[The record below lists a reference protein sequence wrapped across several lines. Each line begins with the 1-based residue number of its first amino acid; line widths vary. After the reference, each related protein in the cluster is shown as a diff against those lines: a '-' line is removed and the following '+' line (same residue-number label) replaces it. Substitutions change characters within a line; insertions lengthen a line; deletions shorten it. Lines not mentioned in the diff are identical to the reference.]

1 MVLSITGLPY
11 EPPCCTFR
19 EHTLK
24 CVLLEQ
30 YNHPLVERNNH
41 LVGQPLYSNYRYWP
55 KGLNYVVNAPISN
68 TRVPTCGCNPAVAV
82 TPAAFSWHFVPKQQ
96 MECRHQNPRRPPTP
110 HVHHTPIMMPF
121 CHATKT
127 TLPLCA
133 RCVQNRLDS
142 FRYLSVSTSNSWSN
156 LLVSPPPWSNQVDAS
171 EPLWRFVRVTTKG
184 STFVLLA
191 LAPGQYL
198 PSAI

>member
-1 MVLSITGLPY
+1 MVSRSGL
-11 EPPCCTFR
+11 R
-19 EHTLK
+19 SAK
-24 CVLLEQ
+24 CDGSPRLTAAWASLF
-30 YNHPLVERNNH
+30 
-41 LVGQPLYSNYRYWP
+41 S
-55 KGLNYVVNAPISN
+55 A
-68 TRVPTCGCNPAVAV
+68 RVPTCGCNPAVAV

-156 LLVSPPPWSNQVDAS
+156 LLVSPPMVEPSRCVGTTLEVCPGNHEGLDFRAAS
-171 EPLWRFVRVTTKG
+171 ISPRT
-184 STFVLLA
+184 VLC
-191 LAPGQYL
+191 
-198 PSAI
+198 

>member
-1 MVLSITGLPY
+1 MVSRSGL
-11 EPPCCTFR
+11 R
-19 EHTLK
+19 SAK
-24 CVLLEQ
+24 CDGSPRLTAAWASLF
-30 YNHPLVERNNH
+30 
-41 LVGQPLYSNYRYWP
+41 S
-55 KGLNYVVNAPISN
+55 A
-68 TRVPTCGCNPAVAV
+68 RVPTCGCNPAVAV

-191 LAPGQYL
+191 LAPGQYFA
-198 PSAI
+198 SAISMSIVPRSSSCDGSRARTT